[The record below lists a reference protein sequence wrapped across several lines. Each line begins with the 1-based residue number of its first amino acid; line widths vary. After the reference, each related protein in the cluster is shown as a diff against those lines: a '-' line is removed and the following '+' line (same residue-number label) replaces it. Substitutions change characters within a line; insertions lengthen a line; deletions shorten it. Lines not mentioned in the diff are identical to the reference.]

1 MEGAR
6 GKVNSDII
14 LESTGPRLYSA
25 VFKQYVTEAQ
35 DPGTSVVG
43 NFQVGPHP
51 LFRRCLL
58 EQRSGFPLRWEKTCM
73 VSTRPNIC
81 GVAVH
86 KAGSV
91 SSNKQDLWCAL

>member
-51 LFRRCLL
+51 LIKKMSVGAEIWISSSLG
-58 EQRSGFPLRWEKTCM
+58 EYMHGQ
-73 VSTRPNIC
+73 
-81 GVAVH
+81 H
-86 KAGSV
+86 KA
-91 SSNKQDLWCAL
+91 KYLWSCSTQGRQRL